1 MTQLPTNVGE
11 QPFDA
16 NDAVPQQPGPFRP
29 VRPSKKSVGSFQVTV
44 GSLIRFQYTMWKHD
58 PYPMLIVMDRLPN
71 GDVRGINLRYL
82 TLNYVVFL
90 IRQYCGKQ
98 FTYQNV
104 AMNSIFVKS
113 FRRYKSF
120 GMRNIEML
128 DSDFILKTID
138 IIRTHDPNQEQAM
151 RESIQKQLQKQMNPT
166 AEKLQT
172 PTQRNITP
180 TSPVPPVRT
189 PEAQRQFDFMN
200 EGGTD

>member
-1 MTQLPTNVGE
+1 MTQLPTNSGD

-16 NDAVPQQPGPFRP
+16 GDAVPQQSVN
-29 VRPSKKSVGSFQVTV
+29 VRPFKKAVSIAQVTT

-71 GDVRGINLRYL
+71 GDIRGINLRYL

-90 IRQYCGKQ
+90 IRQYCWRQ
-98 FTYQNV
+98 FSYQNV
-104 AMNSIFVKS
+104 AMNDIFVKS

-138 IIRTHDPNQEQAM
+138 IIRTHDPNQEKAM

-166 AEKLQT
+166 AEELQAS
-172 PTQRNITP
+172 TQRPVTP
-180 TSPVPPVRT
+180 TSPVSPVRT
-189 PEAQRQFDFMN
+189 PEAQQQFDSMN